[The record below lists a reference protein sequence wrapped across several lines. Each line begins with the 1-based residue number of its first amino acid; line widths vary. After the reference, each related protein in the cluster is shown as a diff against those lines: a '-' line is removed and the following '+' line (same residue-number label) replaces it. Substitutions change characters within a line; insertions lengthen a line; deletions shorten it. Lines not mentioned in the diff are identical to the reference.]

1 MAVATEIWCTKLP
14 NGALMPHD
22 ERSKEY
28 ADRFKAGSVFKLDA
42 TMKRNGK
49 HHRLG
54 MMLLQAVFD
63 NQDRYDAFPA
73 FLNEVKILTGH
84 CEMHVSLSG
93 QTYFIAKS
101 IAFENMDELE
111 FKAWKNDALNVVIRH
126 FLPDMAE
133 ADASRIEQFIFAV
146 S

>member
-1 MAVATEIWCTKLP
+1 MATEIWCTKLP

-22 ERSKEY
+22 ERSVEY
-28 ADRFKAGSVFKLDA
+28 VGRFKAGSVFKLDA

-54 MMLLQAVFD
+54 MLLLQAVFD
-63 NQDRYDAFPA
+63 NQDRYTSFDA

-84 CEMHVSLSG
+84 VDTHISSSG
-93 QTYFIAKS
+93 QVYFVTRS

-111 FKAWKNDALNVVIRH
+111 FRRWKNEALNAVIRH
-126 FLPDMAE
+126 FIADMPQE
-133 ADASRIEQFIFAV
+133 DQDRLMNHILAV

>member
-1 MAVATEIWCTKLP
+1 MATEIWCTKLP

-22 ERSKEY
+22 ERSVEY
-28 ADRFKAGSVFKLDA
+28 VGRFKAGSVFKLDA

-63 NQDRYDAFPA
+63 NQDRYDSFDA

-84 CEMHVSLSG
+84 CDMHVSSNG
-93 QTYFIAKS
+93 QTYFVTKS
-101 IAFENMDELE
+101 ISFESMGEPE
-111 FKAWKNDALNVVIRH
+111 FAHWKNDALNAVIRH
-126 FLPDMAE
+126 FLPGMAE
-133 ADASRIEQFIFAV
+133 ADADRIEKWIMQV
-146 S
+146 G